1 MDPPSERVA
10 SEVSGAAEE
19 QEQAKSLKSLGG
31 KSLGGKSLRGKRVV
45 VGREID
51 EGVEIIWTVAEE
63 TVVDL
68 TKEEDDK

>member
-10 SEVSGAAEE
+10 SEVSGASEE
-19 QEQAKSLKSLGG
+19 QEQAKSL